1 MLPFPIMKLTLP
13 TSCATLAILFAPL
26 ALHAEPRVEWI
37 KKNVEA
43 ELEKESKS
51 KSSSSKKKSK
61 PDGPPSNQ
69 KKPDHPPGPGGPPD
83 KKSPPKPPSND
94 RDNDRDNDRGKSRP
108 DDRNRSDDYR
118 RDDVRRGGGPSYYP
132 PAPIPGYPRYYGAPG
147 WGGPSPTIIRTPAYS
162 TRYVYSRGDAGS
174 DLGYAV
180 QRALAK
186 RGYPIGPIDGVIGS
200 RTRAAL
206 ADFQDRSGIPP
217 TGRIDEPT
225 LRALDLVSYR

>member
-1 MLPFPIMKLTLP
+1 MLPSPIVKRLVP
-13 TSCATLAILFAPL
+13 TSCATLALLLAPL
-26 ALHAEPRVEWI
+26 ALHAESRVEWI
-37 KKNVEA
+37 KKNVAAEA
-43 ELEKESKS
+43 EKQSKS

-69 KKPDHPPGPGGPPD
+69 NKPDHPQGPGGPPD
-83 KKSPPKPPSND
+83 KKSHPKPPSHD
-94 RDNDRDNDRGKSRP
+94 RDRDRDKSRP
-108 DDRNRSDDYR
+108 DDRHRSDDYR
-118 RDDVRRGGGPSYYP
+118 RDDVRHGGWPSHYAP
-132 PAPIPGYPRYYGAPG
+132 VPIPGYPRYYGAPG
-147 WGGPSPTIIRTPAYS
+147 WGGPPPTIIRPPAYN
-162 TRYVYSRGDAGS
+162 TRYVYSYSRSDAGS

-180 QRALAK
+180 QRALAR

-225 LRALDLVSYR
+225 LCALDLVSYR